1 MKRGAEAAAVRS
13 LRRCPRAGW
22 LWLLLASLA
31 VTQVA
36 ASPESEV
43 EPFER
48 MRQALSSLNYS
59 GVLVYSHDNR
69 METLRIVQRVKNGRV
84 QAELESLNGP
94 PRGLKQDGGQVTC
107 RLSGQHLIAV
117 AQRALGQEGR
127 HGLPLKARDLAPYY
141 LVQSQGQAR
150 VADRQTQVVG
160 IMPTDALR
168 YGYRFFLDTQ
178 TGLPLKLDL
187 IGGDARTLE

>member
-69 METLRIVQRVKNGRV
+69 METLRIVQRVTNGRV

-94 PRGLKQDGGQVTC
+94 PRGMKQDGGQVTVPAATILTY
-107 RLSGQHLIAV
+107 RGDLVSDYRIFV
-117 AQRALGQEGR
+117 DPS
-127 HGLPLKARDLAPYY
+127 PLFA
-141 LVQSQGQAR
+141 
-150 VADRQTQVVG
+150 
-160 IMPTDALR
+160 
-168 YGYRFFLDTQ
+168 
-178 TGLPLKLDL
+178 
-187 IGGDARTLE
+187 